1 MKMESREAR
10 GQAGARK
17 ITKKV
22 SDDDG
27 VCEQVEKRGPE
38 PGKAGAK
45 QKETKKLQKGQ
56 KKEEKTHTRAFL
68 SLSQEPADTGRDP
81 DRKRPEREK
90 TPMKKRQ
97 NHQPPVVY
105 PEIIREGPRR

>member
-81 DRKRPEREK
+81 DRKRPEERE

>member
-56 KKEEKTHTRAFL
+56 KKEEKLTHGRFYH
-68 SLSQEPADTGRDP
+68 SLRNRQTLAETPIGKDQ
-81 DRKRPEREK
+81 KREK
-90 TPMKKRQ
+90 
-97 NHQPPVVY
+97 
-105 PEIIREGPRR
+105 PR